1 MGNKVCL
8 KVDSKV
14 SIVMEQV
21 LRLLHHCGMPMTDVD
36 FINSD
41 GSTMHA
47 FLLKSLPRMTQ
58 FTGSSKVGE
67 VLARDLHGKI
77 KLEDAGWDWKV
88 TTHYQYLASPSLSS
102 IIKHHKPAHAYN
114 VIIINN
120 INLLLYRS

>member
-14 SIVMEQV
+14 SVVMEQA
-21 LRLLHHCGMPMTDVD
+21 LRLLHHCGMPLTDVD

-41 GSTMHA
+41 GPTMHA
-47 FLLKSLPRMTQ
+47 FLLKSRPRMTQ

-88 TTHYQYLASPSLSS
+88 TLHCLHLASLSTFS
-102 IIKHHKPAHAYN
+102 IISTFSITIY
-114 VIIINN
+114 I
-120 INLLLYRS
+120 

>member
-14 SIVMEQV
+14 SVVMEQA
-21 LRLLHHCGMPMTDVD
+21 LRLLHHCGMPLTDVD

-41 GSTMHA
+41 GPTMHA

-88 TTHYQYLASPSLSS
+88 TALYMHLVSLSTSS
-102 IIKHHKPAHAYN
+102 ITIY
-114 VIIINN
+114 I
-120 INLLLYRS
+120 